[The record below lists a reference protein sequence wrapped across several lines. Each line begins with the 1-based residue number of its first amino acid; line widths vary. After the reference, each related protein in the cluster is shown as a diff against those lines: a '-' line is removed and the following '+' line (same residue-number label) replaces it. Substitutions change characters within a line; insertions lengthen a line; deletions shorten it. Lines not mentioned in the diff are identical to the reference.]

1 MTAAAIALFALL
13 GAASLATSFISGIL
27 GMAGGMILMGVLI
40 AVLPVTAAMTLHGI
54 TQFTSNA
61 GRACMSWREI
71 HWRIFAGYLG
81 GGILAASFF
90 ALIHFRLGK
99 AGALIAIGITP
110 FIGLALPA
118 SWRLD
123 VTRRGHA
130 FACGLACVTMSL
142 TAGIAGPILDIFFV
156 RSPLGRRQVVA
167 TKALTQAFSHALKVA
182 YFGVMLEGTGGLSVP
197 TAAAMVLLAIAGTRL
212 SKSVLERMTDASFRR
227 WTRGT
232 VMGIGMAYGVMGVA
246 MLRG

>member
-1 MTAAAIALFALL
+1 
-13 GAASLATSFISGIL
+13 
-27 GMAGGMILMGVLI
+27 MAGGMLLMGVLL
-40 AVLPVTAAMTLHGI
+40 AVMPVSAAMTLHGI
-54 TQFTSNA
+54 TQFTSNG
-61 GRACMSWREI
+61 GRALMSWREI
-71 HWRIFAGYLG
+71 HWRIFGGYLG
-81 GGILAASFF
+81 GGLLAAGFF

-99 AGALIAIGITP
+99 AGALLAIGLTP
-110 FIGLALPA
+110 FVGLALPA

-130 FACGLACVTMSL
+130 FACGVACVTMSL

-182 YFGVMLEGTGGLSVP
+182 YFGVLLDGTGEISLMV
-197 TAAAMVLLAIAGTRL
+197 AAGMVALAIAGTRL
-212 SKSVLERMTDASFRR
+212 SRNVLERMSDASFRR
-227 WTRGT
+227 WTRRT
-232 VMGIGMAYGVMGVA
+232 VMAVGMAYGVMGVA

>member
-1 MTAAAIALFALL
+1 MSATLGLLALL
-13 GAASLATSFISGIL
+13 GSATLVTSFISGIL
-27 GMAGGMILMGVLI
+27 GMAGGMLLMGVLL
-40 AVLPVTAAMTLHGI
+40 AVMPVSAAMTLHGI

-61 GRACMSWREI
+61 GRALMSWREI
-71 HWRIFAGYLG
+71 HWRIFGGYLG
-81 GGILAASFF
+81 GGLLAAGFF

-99 AGALIAIGITP
+99 AGALLAIGLTP
-110 FIGLALPA
+110 FVGLALPA
-118 SWRLD
+118 CWRLD

-130 FACGLACVTMSL
+130 FACGVACVTMSL

-182 YFGVMLEGTGGLSVP
+182 YFGVLLEGTGEISMGV
-197 TAAAMVLLAIAGTRL
+197 AAGMVALAIAGTRL
-212 SKSVLERMTDASFRR
+212 SRNVLERMSDASFRR
-227 WTRGT
+227 WTRRT
-232 VMGIGMAYGVMGVA
+232 VMAVGMAYGVMGLA